1 MPRWEKDMGNDISI
15 ERRARYATAAAD
27 EGRVADLQIIASA
40 AAADA
45 TRLLAAGEIYL
56 ASGALTVMLRAMLL
70 RAATPAGSEGV
81 AAEVDIGIK
90 RRSAEALERA
100 GAPVAAAMVRA
111 AAAADAAALAGSSG
125 PSPREGKR

>member
-1 MPRWEKDMGNDISI
+1 MNNDIPR
-15 ERRARYATAAAD
+15 ERRARYAAAAAD
-27 EGRVADLQIIASA
+27 EGRVADLQTVANA
-40 AAADA
+40 AAVDA
-45 TRLLAAGEIYL
+45 TRLLDAGEVHL

-70 RAATPAGSEGV
+70 RAATPAGAEGV

-125 PSPREGKR
+125 RSPGEGKP